1 MVELFRIAELIV
13 SHAEMCRQSLPQTR
27 LFERGEMRIQTQDE
41 ATAWLHSLV
50 RTDAPRGKA
59 AQESSVELFKQL
71 GNPQDVLPAVHIV
84 GTAGKGSASATLT
97 VGLLAAG
104 ESVAAHLSPHVYDLR
119 ERFTID
125 AMLPE
130 WAQVVEAVDAV
141 AAAAA
146 RMATPPT
153 FFAATTATA
162 VELGRQYG
170 VDRLVIEAGI
180 GGRVDATNVL
190 GRDDVLTI
198 ITAIGLDHTDVLGKT
213 VQQIARE
220 KAAVLTGRR
229 QAVLGPQPSE
239 AVTEMIRNIARI
251 EGLELVEVEATG
263 DFRIDAVATASAALA
278 LLGHPPTSAPTTLAG
293 RFEEVEMNGRRMIF
307 DGAHNPM
314 KLRALAATLNERAAL
329 VIAAVGAGKNLEACA
344 ASLGSLG
351 KTVAATTFGPGPAQ
365 PGPRG
370 WPADSLAAALR
381 ATSGIR
387 VLESPISGL
396 NAVVENESEPGDLVV
411 VTGSFLHLAD
421 VRRQLS

>member
-1 MVELFRIAELIV
+1 
-13 SHAEMCRQSLPQTR
+13 
-27 LFERGEMRIQTQDE
+27 MRIRTQDE
-41 ATAWLHSLV
+41 ATVWLHSLV
-50 RTDAPRGKA
+50 RIDAPRGKA
-59 AQESSVELFKQL
+59 AQESSAELFRHL
-71 GNPQDVLPAVHIV
+71 GNPQDLRPAVHIV

-97 VGLLAAG
+97 VGLLDAG

-125 AMLPE
+125 ARLPE
-130 WAQVVEAVDAV
+130 WAQVVEAIDAV

-146 RMATPPT
+146 RMATAPT

-162 VELGRQYG
+162 VELGRQCG
-170 VDRLVIEAGI
+170 VDRLVLEAGI

-190 GRDDVLTI
+190 GREDVLTI

-213 VQQIARE
+213 VQAIATE

-239 AVTEMIRNIARI
+239 AVAEMIRNIAGI
-251 EGLELVEVEATG
+251 EGLELVEVDATG
-263 DFRIDAVATASAALA
+263 DFRRDAVATASAALV
-278 LLGHPPTSAPTTLAG
+278 LLGHPPAATPVTLAG
-293 RFEEVEMNGRRMIF
+293 RFEQVEMRGRRVIF

-314 KLRALAATLNERAAL
+314 KLRALAATLDEQATL
-329 VIAAVGAGKNLEACA
+329 VIAAVGVGKDLAACA
-344 ASLGSLG
+344 AGLGSLG
-351 KTVAATTFGPGPAQ
+351 ETVAATTFGAGSTE

-370 WPADSLAAALR
+370 WSVSSLAEALR
-381 ATSGIR
+381 ATSGAR
-387 VLESPISGL
+387 VLESPISEL
-396 NAVVENESEPGDLVV
+396 NTVVENESEPGDLVV